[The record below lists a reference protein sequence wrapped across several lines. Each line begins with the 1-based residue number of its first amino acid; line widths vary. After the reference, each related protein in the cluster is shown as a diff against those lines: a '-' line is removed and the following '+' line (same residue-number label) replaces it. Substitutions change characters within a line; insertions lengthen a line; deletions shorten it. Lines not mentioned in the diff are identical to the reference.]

1 MGTIILYH
9 NKVNKEVSI
18 LNNTTLFEEAKWTNC
33 SLMLDIVDETTYQ
46 IVDVDSSYTDIL
58 ARFPASAVS
67 VFYTLP
73 KKSYTIDDINWN
85 DGMGY

>member
-1 MGTIILYH
+1 MGSIILYH
-9 NKVNKEVSI
+9 DKTNKEVSI
-18 LNNTTLFEEAKWTNC
+18 LNNSTLFVDAKWTNC

-46 IVDVDSSYTDIL
+46 VMDADSNYIEIL

-85 DGMGY
+85 DGVGY

>member
-9 NKVNKEVSI
+9 DKENKEVSI
-18 LNNTTLFEEAKWTNC
+18 LNNTTWFVEAKWTNC

-46 IVDVDSSYTDIL
+46 ILDVGSNYSDIL
-58 ARFPASAVS
+58 ARFPANVVS

-73 KKSYTIDDINWN
+73 KKTYTIDDINWN
-85 DGMGY
+85 DGVGY